1 MQRKKL
7 ILIGP
12 AYPYRGGNALFMA
25 YVYDLLKDYYDIKFI
40 NYSLFYPKLLFP
52 GTTQNDLSKSVIKK
66 APNERL
72 INSINPVSWKKTA
85 NAIKKEKADLV
96 IFDWWN
102 PFFGP
107 SHFAI
112 SRLIQKQYKGKI
124 VFITENVISHEGR
137 AVDRSLTKLG
147 LKNADYFIALS
158 DAVEHTLKD
167 FYPGKKVFRSA
178 LPIYD
183 CYDMEE
189 NLDPQVIKKSLGF
202 APDDIIL
209 LFFGYVRK
217 YKGLNVLIEAMPDI
231 LRHNPKIKLLIV
243 GEFYDSADKYYEQ
256 IKSLKL
262 ENSVK
267 VVQRFVPNEEVGQ
280 YYTLADIVI
289 LPYLSATQSGILNIA
304 YGFKKPVLVTEVG
317 GLADDVIEGKT
328 GFVASPGNPVA
339 LSEGVRKF
347 LEARGSTDFTSN
359 IEHKLKDQLFYNFP
373 QIIEEIISQSK

>member
-1 MQRKKL
+1 MS
-7 ILIGP
+7 
-12 AYPYRGGNALFMA
+12 

-52 GTTQNDLSKSVIKK
+52 GTTQNDLSKNVIKQV
-66 APNERL
+66 PNERL

-85 NAIKKEKADLV
+85 DIINKEKADLV

-112 SRLIQKQYKGKI
+112 SRLIKKQYKGKI

-137 AVDRSLTKLG
+137 MVDRSLTKLG

-158 DAVEHTLKD
+158 DAVEQTLKD
-167 FYPGKKVFRSA
+167 FYPGKKVYRSA

-183 CYDMEE
+183 CYDMGESL
-189 NLDPQVIKKSLGF
+189 NPQQVKKSLGF
-202 APDDIIL
+202 NDDDMVL
-209 LFFGYVRK
+209 LFFGYVRR

-231 LRHNPKIKLLIV
+231 IRDNPKIKLLIV
-243 GEFYDSADKYYEQ
+243 GEFYDSAEKYYDQ
-256 IKSLKL
+256 IKSLGL
-262 ENSVK
+262 EGSVK

-280 YYTLADIVI
+280 YYTIADIVI

-328 GFVASPGNPVA
+328 GFTVPPGNPTSIA
-339 LSEGVRKF
+339 QGVKKF
-347 LEARGSTDFTSN
+347 LSVKDNTDFTSN
-359 IEHKLKDQLFYNFP
+359 IELKLKDQLFYNFP
-373 QIIEEIISQSK
+373 GIIENIISQAK